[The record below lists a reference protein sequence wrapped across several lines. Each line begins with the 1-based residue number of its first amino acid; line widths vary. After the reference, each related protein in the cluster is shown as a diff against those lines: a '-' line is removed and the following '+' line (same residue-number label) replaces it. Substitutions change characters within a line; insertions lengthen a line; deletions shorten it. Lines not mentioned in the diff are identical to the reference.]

1 MHTQNFS
8 NLLQAFS
15 LLDHYDN
22 RVMVQLEEEEDAVDL
37 MTDQASK
44 YIISMVPHLKE
55 KEHNAS
61 ELLEKMEFGQSTLS
75 HHMSLLLD
83 AGVVEFRKQGKWT
96 IYRLNP
102 TAYEKMMDWMKRY
115 LEG

>member
-1 MHTQNFS
+1 MS
-8 NLLQAFS
+8 NTKYVVYARIFKAMSDENRLRI
-15 LLDHYDN
+15 LDY
-22 RVMVQLEEEEDAVDL
+22 
-37 MTDQASK
+37 
-44 YIISMVPHLKE
+44 LKE

-102 TAYEKMMDWMKRY
+102 AAYEKMMDWMKRY